1 MGPPFK
7 EWPLFHICLALKKQN
22 YISYLTVLAQKV
34 DFKQMF

>member
-7 EWPLFHICLALKKQN
+7 EWPLFHIYLALKKQN